1 MVGSSVG
8 GSSSVVRLWA
18 GRLFSVVCLFPRHR
32 RVVFASFYPALRDF
46 YLIFNVLGIDFFIF
60 GGLFRSAV
68 GGRFFLPLFYP
79 AFLLLPPS
87 AGIFLPFFYFFC
99 LFFLNNFLHL
109 LLFFH
114 FLPLLLSAPLF
125 SISIMYIF
133 LLHIF
138 IRLFLRVF

>member
-60 GGLFRSAV
+60 GGLFSASAI
-68 GGRFFLPLFYP
+68 GGRFLPLFFVP
-79 AFLLLPPS
+79 AES
-87 AGIFLPFFYFFC
+87 GICF
-99 LFFLNNFLHL
+99 
-109 LLFFH
+109 
-114 FLPLLLSAPLF
+114 
-125 SISIMYIF
+125 
-133 LLHIF
+133 
-138 IRLFLRVF
+138 LFLAA

>member
-8 GSSSVVRLWA
+8 GSSSVVRLWGGGFFLLLVSPPLA
-18 GRLFSVVCLFPRHR
+18 GGF
-32 RVVFASFYPALRDF
+32 FASSFPAMRDF